1 MKENAMQIALI
12 LDRSGSMSVIA
23 AATVEGV
30 NAFLA
35 EQKNAATETSI
46 RFVQFDD
53 QYEEVYNGAIDK
65 APLLTLAEKP
75 AGGESRYQPRGWTAL
90 LDAIGVTVT
99 EMGHRLEALPE
110 AERPAKVVVV
120 IMTDGHENRSKKYKL
135 DQIADLIRQ
144 QRDVYKWEFQYLGA
158 NQDAI
163 HEAAKYNIPADNAVT
178 FAHSAAGTRNVV
190 AAASRNVR
198 SYGATGQSVCMSFMA
213 EDRARALEEDQPEN
227 RPGTTP
233 AVTDLPLG
241 TPEQAKP

>member
-35 EQKNAATETSI
+35 EQRNATTETSI

-53 QYEEVYNGAIDK
+53 QYEEVYDGKIDG
-65 APLLTLAEKP
+65 APLLSLTGTP
-75 AGGESRYQPRGWTAL
+75 CAGYACYEPRGWTRL
-90 LDAIGVTVT
+90 LDAIGRTID
-99 EMGHRLEALPE
+99 EMGKRLDKLPE
-110 AERPAKVVVV
+110 PERPAKVVVV
-120 IMTDGHENRSKKYKL
+120 IMTDGHENDSKNYKRA
-135 DQIADLIRQ
+135 QIADLIAQ

-163 HEAAKYNIPADNAVT
+163 EEAAKYNIPANNAVT
-178 FAHSAAGTRNVV
+178 FRATAAGTRNVV

-198 SYGATGQSVCMSFMA
+198 SYGVTGQSATMSFFA
-213 EDRARALEEDQPEN
+213 EDRARAMEEDP
-227 RPGTTP
+227 PHP
-233 AVTDLPLG
+233 ADVDLSAG
-241 TPEQAKP
+241 TPKPAPAKP